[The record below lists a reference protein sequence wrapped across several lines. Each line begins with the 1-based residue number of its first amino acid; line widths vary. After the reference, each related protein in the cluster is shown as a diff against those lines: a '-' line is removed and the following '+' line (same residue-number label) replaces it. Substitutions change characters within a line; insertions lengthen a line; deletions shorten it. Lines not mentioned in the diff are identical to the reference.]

1 MALVLKTPAAL
12 QGLVWIRDGARLFWR
27 QPLGFGLMFT
37 SYLGLVLLVSMVPV
51 LGGPVV
57 LASVPL
63 LSLGMMIGSAEALAD
78 KPVKPSQLLWPL
90 KQADDRRKQLI
101 KLGGLYAIFTLVAML
116 LSMWLDGGAMNQFEM
131 LVGQGAHPEN
141 MPQEL
146 DDEALLDSLLLRF
159 VLMSLLSLPFWH
171 APGLVF
177 FGRQKV
183 GQALFSSTLALWR
196 ARGAFVLYGLG
207 WAGVAG
213 LLGGFVA
220 LLASVPGVG
229 QLVSF
234 LVLPLV
240 LAMCTIFY
248 VSLIFTFN
256 DSFGQQADTPR
267 SAAPLS

>member
-1 MALVLKTPAAL
+1 MALVLKTPSAT
-12 QGLVWIRDGARLFWR
+12 QGLLWIRDGLRLFWR

-37 SYLGLVLLVSMVPV
+37 SYLGLVLLASLLPV
-51 LGGPVV
+51 VGGPIV

-63 LSLGMMIGSAEALAD
+63 LTLGMMLGSAEALAD

-90 KQADDRRKQLI
+90 KQADERRRELL
-101 KLGGLYAIFTLVAML
+101 KLGGLYALTALLAML
-116 LSMWLDGGAMNQFEM
+116 LSMWLDGGAMSQFEVM
-131 LVGQGAHPEN
+131 LGQGARPEN
-141 MPQEL
+141 LGVEV
-146 DDEALLDSLLLRF
+146 DDAALLDSMILRF
-159 VLMSLLSLPFWH
+159 VLMSALSLPFWH

-207 WAGVAG
+207 WVGVAG
-213 LLGGFVA
+213 LLGALVA
-220 LLASVPGVG
+220 LLAGLPSLGG
-229 QLVSF
+229 MVSF
-234 LVLPLV
+234 LVLPMV

-256 DSFGQQADTPR
+256 DSFGQQADAPR
-267 SAAPLS
+267 QTAALS